1 MGNVNK
7 NQSIN
12 QSSIDQSVSQSI
24 SINNDAAYNEDIAD
38 INVNTITTVAAIT
51 NAKLSQDCT
60 KYSIHI
66 LFGPHSRQIVYSY
79 STECIKFTRNTNNTD
94 LLYSQCI
101 LSVGC
106 QCLMLHHIC
115 NECKYKIPTLNTSKV
130 FIFCRIPK
138 YTIWYSPN
146 YHYPNKSLITFF
158 HIYCCW

>member
-1 MGNVNK
+1 MMQHTMK
-7 NQSIN
+7 ILLISMSIKLLLLQLSLMLN
-12 QSSIDQSVSQSI
+12 YHKSVQ
-24 SINNDAAYNEDIAD
+24 N
-38 INVNTITTVAAIT
+38 
-51 NAKLSQDCT
+51 
-60 KYSIHI
+60 I
-66 LFGPHSRQIVYSY
+66 LFIFYLAHIAVYSY

-158 HIYCCW
+158 HIYCC